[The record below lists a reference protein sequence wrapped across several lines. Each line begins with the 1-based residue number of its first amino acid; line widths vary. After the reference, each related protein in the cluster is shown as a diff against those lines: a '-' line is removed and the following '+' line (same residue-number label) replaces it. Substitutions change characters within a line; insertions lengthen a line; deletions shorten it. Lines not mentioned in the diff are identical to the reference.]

1 MYNSSNDA
9 FDLVTLLYLEIK
21 LNMQCTTIKL
31 WRWLLWFFDNFDK
44 DQIWVALFCFVS
56 LRFASC
62 TQCCLCLWIVH
73 SCLPLWFSLTFIRS
87 ASCTQCCLC
96 LWIVH
101 SCLPLWFSLTFI
113 RSASCTQ
120 CCLCIWILYSCLSLR
135 FSLTFII
142 NVQLWI
148 IMRIL
153 F

>member
-1 MYNSSNDA
+1 MSY
-9 FDLVTLLYLEIK
+9 
-21 LNMQCTTIKL
+21 
-31 WRWLLWFFDNFDK
+31 RWLVRSRACLRCVCTLFCEYRVLVFC
-44 DQIWVALFCFVS
+44 IALFCFVS